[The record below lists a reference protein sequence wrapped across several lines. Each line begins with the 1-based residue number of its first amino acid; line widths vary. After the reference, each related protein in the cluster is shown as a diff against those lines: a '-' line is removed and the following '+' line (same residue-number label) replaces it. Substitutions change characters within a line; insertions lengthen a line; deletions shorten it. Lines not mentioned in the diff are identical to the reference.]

1 MMEVAVFLLKHAE
14 KAVVFMGASWR
25 PALSGEAPLCKREE
39 GENKTASTV
48 TVGMEIWET
57 VNC

>member
-1 MMEVAVFLLKHAE
+1 MAVFLLKHAE

-39 GENKTASTV
+39 GENKIASTV